1 MKSLDRVRAES
12 RRIWDT
18 LSHYTGIPREEKV
31 SSPNNDPDPEDLNM
45 DNAYKTRWIWYH
57 TILALELFVTNMLLF
72 IIVVQNAST

>member
-31 SSPNNDPDPEDLNM
+31 SAPNNDPDPEDLNM

>member
-1 MKSLDRVRAES
+1 MKSLDRVQAES

-18 LSHYTGIPREEKV
+18 LRHYTGIPREERV
-31 SSPNNDPDPEDLNM
+31 SAPNSDPDPEDLNM

-72 IIVVQNAST
+72 VIVVQLASR